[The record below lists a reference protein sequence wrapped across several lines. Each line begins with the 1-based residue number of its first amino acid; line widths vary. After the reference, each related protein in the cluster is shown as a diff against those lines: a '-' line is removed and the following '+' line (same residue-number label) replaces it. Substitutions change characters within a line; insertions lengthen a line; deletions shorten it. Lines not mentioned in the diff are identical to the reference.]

1 MASETSL
8 RAKLI
13 LIGFSTLLALL
24 ALEHLVRFLPDAQT
38 MLVRP
43 SSIPGVGYQL
53 VGNMT
58 ANSAYGRFPINRWG
72 FRGPEYPMEK
82 PPGVFRIL
90 TLGDSVM
97 YGDSAHENDV
107 TQSLGRLL
115 EGSRPKGFSARVHT
129 VNTSVPSYSTCQE
142 LALLEG
148 WADGFSPDIVLVGY
162 VMNDAEGTRVP
173 FGLDLR
179 TGRIPAYY
187 RAYHYVK
194 QRLYLVKYI
203 VAKLSPF
210 VFRLRG
216 GFKQFG
222 AADSGSPADYAAAL
236 HDPKGSFWPPTGLC
250 IDGLGRYQR
259 QKKVPVLF
267 AIFPLLKNLHE
278 PKLEGV
284 YLQIEGRAKAAGLQT
299 VNLYPYFT
307 ALNPEQAAE
316 YAGDGMHP
324 SEKGHLF
331 IAGVIHRWLM
341 ERPQLLSGRG
351 RFQAAL
357 EGSDPLKG
365 RWPG

>member
-1 MASETSL
+1 MASETSP
-8 RAKLI
+8 RAKLL
-13 LIGFSTLLALL
+13 LIGFSVLFALL
-24 ALEHLVRFLPDAQT
+24 ALERLVRFLPDAQT

-53 VGNMT
+53 VGDMT
-58 ANSAYGRFPINRWG
+58 ARSAYGRFPINRWG

-162 VMNDAEGTRVP
+162 VMNDAEGPRVP
-173 FGLDLR
+173 FGLDIR

-187 RAYHYVK
+187 LAYHYVK

-222 AADSGSPADYAAAL
+222 VVNQDSAADYTAAI
-236 HDPKGSFWPPTGLC
+236 HDPKGTLWPPTGRC
-250 IDGLGRYQR
+250 IDALGRYQR

-267 AIFPLLKNLHE
+267 TIFPLINELHK

-284 YLQIEGRAKAAGLQT
+284 YRQVEERAKAAGLQT
-299 VNLYPYFT
+299 VNLYPYF
-307 ALNPEQAAE
+307 AKLDPGQAAE
-316 YAGDGMHP
+316 CAGDGMHP
-324 SEKGHLF
+324 SEKGHIF
-331 IAGVIHRWLM
+331 IAGVLHRYILAH
-341 ERPQLLSGRG
+341 PQMLAGRG
-351 RFQAAL
+351 RFQAAP
-357 EGSDPLKG
+357 GSG
-365 RWPG
+365 TSSR